1 MASIKQQGG
10 AGMARLREAVIVD
23 FVRTPFGRASKK
35 KPGFFAD
42 VRSDDLGII
51 AVQALMKRTRVDPA
65 SIDDIIIGTP
75 TQIGEQANIAR
86 NIALSAGFPFEVPG
100 IGVERACCSS
110 MAGAHIAVM
119 AIQSGQADII
129 IAGGL
134 ESLSHFSNP
143 VITPDADLFELA
155 KEYSARWQPNP
166 KIFDRIDPSEVM
178 GLGLGAE
185 YVADLFNISKEE
197 LDQWALRSNLRA
209 AEAQGLG
216 KFKHQIIPV
225 QIKLPDGTSTL
236 FDYDQCVRADSTI
249 EKIRNLPPIYK
260 PDGKINAASSSKET
274 DGAAAAMFMSKE
286 KARELGLKPMV
297 TVRSLAWAGC
307 NPKTAPYC
315 ACLVSK
321 RALEKV
327 GLSAGDIDLW
337 ETNEAFAVVPLV
349 LIKELGIDS
358 ERVNVNGGA
367 CCIGHPVGA
376 SGIWLL
382 GAMAHEMNRRNS
394 RYGLAS
400 IPGGL
405 GQGTAI
411 LVERGRYGKGRA
423 AFLEELEK
431 VVV

>member
-1 MASIKQQGG
+1 MTK
-10 AGMARLREAVIVD
+10 LKEAVIVD

-35 KPGFFAD
+35 RPGFSAD

-75 TQIGEQANIAR
+75 TQIGEQANVAR
-86 NIALSAGFPFEVPG
+86 DISLAAGFPFEVAG
-100 IGVERACCSS
+100 ISVDRACCSS
-110 MAGAHIAVM
+110 MAGAQFAAM

-129 IAGGL
+129 ISGGL
-134 ESLSHFSNP
+134 ESLSHFPNP
-143 VITPDADLFELA
+143 VITPDADLWELA
-155 KEYSARWQPNP
+155 KEYSARWQANP
-166 KIFDRIDPSEVM
+166 KIFDRIDPSAVM
-178 GLGLGAE
+178 GLGLSAE
-185 YVADLFNISKEE
+185 YVADKFGISREE

-209 AEAQGLG
+209 ASAQREGR
-216 KFKHQIIPV
+216 FKHEIIPV
-225 QIKLPDGTSTL
+225 QGKLPDGTVAL
-236 FDYDQCVRADSTI
+236 FDYDQCVKADSTI
-249 EKIRNLPPIYK
+249 GKIRSLPPIYK
-260 PDGKINAASSSKET
+260 PDGKINAASSSKEV

-297 TVRSLAWAGC
+297 TVRAVAWSGID
-307 NPKTAPYC
+307 PQTAPYG

-321 RALEKV
+321 KALERA

-337 ETNEAFAVVPLV
+337 EANEAFAVVPLV
-349 LIKELGIDS
+349 LIKEMGIDP

-382 GAMAHEMNRRNS
+382 GTMAHEMNRRNS

-400 IPGGL
+400 IPGGA
-405 GQGTAI
+405 GQATAI
-411 LVERGRYGKGRA
+411 LVEREKYWKGRS

-431 VVV
+431 ATP